1 MMIETGILW
10 IVLLIV
16 CVLLF
21 FLQRDLCRRFKTKFT
36 DDISSGDESSVP
48 SDTNEIV
55 KINTSI
61 EQLYVKETVTVDT
74 NEQFTD
80 EIVPV
85 QKSDSD
91 EGDFEVIS
99 KEQLNDMD
107 DNQNGVEHNAHDD
120 GGERRFS
127 VSEEGEIND
136 KFPQQM
142 TTKNSNWN
150 MMELGEKR
158 KRLR

>member
-10 IVLLIV
+10 IILFIV
-16 CVLLF
+16 CVF
-21 FLQRDLCRRFKTKFT
+21 FLQRDLCRRFKAKFT
-36 DDISSGDESSVP
+36 DDNSSDEESSVP
-48 SDTNEIV
+48 SDTNEV
-55 KINTSI
+55 KSKISI
-61 EQLYVKETVTVDT
+61 ETLCGKKSVTVDT
-74 NEQFTD
+74 NEHKIEAT
-80 EIVPV
+80 VPV
-85 QKSDSD
+85 QRSDSD

-99 KEQLNDMD
+99 KEQLNDMAD
-107 DNQNGVEHNAHDD
+107 TDNANND

-127 VSEEGEIND
+127 VSEEGEAND

-150 MMELGEKR
+150 TMELGEKR

>member
-10 IVLLIV
+10 IILFIV
-16 CVLLF
+16 CVF

-36 DDISSGDESSVP
+36 DDISSGEESSVP
-48 SDTNEIV
+48 SETNETVFNQENHHSSIETNVIV
-55 KINTSI
+55 KKS
-61 EQLYVKETVTVDT
+61 VTVDT
-74 NEQFTD
+74 NEQNIEET
-80 EIVPV
+80 VAV
-85 QKSDSD
+85 HKSDSD

-99 KEQLNDMD
+99 KEQLNDMAD
-107 DNQNGVEHNAHDD
+107 QHNGENE

-127 VSEEGEIND
+127 VSEEAND
-136 KFPQQM
+136 KFPEQM

-150 MMELGEKR
+150 TMELGEKR